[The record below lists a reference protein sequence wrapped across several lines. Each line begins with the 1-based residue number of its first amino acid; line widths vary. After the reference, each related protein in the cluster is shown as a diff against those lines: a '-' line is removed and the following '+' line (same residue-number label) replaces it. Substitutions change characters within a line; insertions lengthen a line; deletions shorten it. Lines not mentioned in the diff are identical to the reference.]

1 MTVVGIYLSNNFI
14 YVFSFLRSDSIRLF
28 FIDPRREIW
37 GRMVIEKVVELP
49 ADLFWSMM
57 PIMLIIIFRL
67 HINKNKITHSL
78 WIKESPQ

>member
-28 FIDPRREIW
+28 FIDPRWEIW

-49 ADLFWSMM
+49 ADLFWVLGS
-57 PIMLIIIFRL
+57 
-67 HINKNKITHSL
+67 
-78 WIKESPQ
+78 WIKVPKKFLLKDNMVIQ